1 MNLTP
6 GVTIEANDVVT
17 RQTIYDLWADAQ
29 GGQIVAGDLSA
40 TLFPIVVGTNPT
52 SSITPG
58 QIWYDQAE
66 MLWKVFIDVKDNTGV
81 SVWVAFGPDRFDEVF
96 LANEHLPPA
105 ALFKLDDA
113 GTGRMVK
120 RVSGFADSHAVGLV
134 ATNATVPSG
143 TWFAGAIEGFANAWF
158 PFKPASDASA
168 QVAGAVVNQSLMPI
182 NWAPG
187 GLGRSAGGNLQN
199 EFIVGVGTHAVE
211 PSTTVSNGNY
221 IERILFTGS
230 RYTKR

>member
-6 GVTIEANDVVT
+6 GTTIEPGDVIT
-17 RQTIYDLWADAQ
+17 RQTVYDLWANAA
-29 GGQIVAGDLSA
+29 GGAVSAGDLA
-40 TLFPIVVGTNPT
+40 PGTFPLLVGSGPT
-52 SSITPG
+52 SGITPG
-58 QIWYDQAE
+58 TIWYDQTE
-66 MLWKVFIDVKDNTGV
+66 LLWKVWIDVKDNTGV
-81 SVWVAFGPDRFDEVF
+81 SVWCSFGPDRFDEVF
-96 LANEHLPPA
+96 RANEALPPGSV
-105 ALFKLDDA
+105 FVLDPA
-113 GTGRMVK
+113 GTGRDVK
-120 RVSGFADSHAVGLV
+120 RARGFAESGIVGVV

-143 TWFAGAIEGFANAWF
+143 TWFAGAIEGFVKAWF

-168 QVAGAVVNQSLMPI
+168 QIAGAVVNLSVMPI

-199 EFIVGVGTHAVE
+199 EFICGVAPYNVE

-221 IERILFTGS
+221 LETILFTGS